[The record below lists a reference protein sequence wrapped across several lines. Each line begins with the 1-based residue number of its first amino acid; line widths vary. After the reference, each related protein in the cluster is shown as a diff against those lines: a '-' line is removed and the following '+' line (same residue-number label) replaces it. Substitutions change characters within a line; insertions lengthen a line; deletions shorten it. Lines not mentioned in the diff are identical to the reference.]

1 MKVAIIGNG
10 YSWEK
15 YDGWG
20 DAVIGCNMGAP
31 IDRAYNFTTAGNF
44 KWLADHVTQDSWS
57 IPSKAPMYMAPHLM
71 YQFKKNLSTE
81 KQQILF
87 DRVNVKLDFSI
98 IKRFPKSFHI
108 DTKRVALYRI
118 HTGKAYLGEKNNGLK
133 SITSGHWA
141 IIYAQAVFSPTHV
154 RCWGFDA
161 HLDYKTKSDTM
172 SLEYGYPE
180 DKLTSKKS
188 EEHLLLAKRWPV
200 TFKFIQS
207 VYPNCKIEIVQ

>member
-10 YSWEK
+10 PSWEK

-20 DAVIGCNMGAP
+20 DAVVGCSMGAP
-31 IDRAYNFTTAGNF
+31 IERAYNFTIAGYFN
-44 KWLADHVTQDSWS
+44 WLADYVTQDSWS
-57 IPSKAPMYMAPHLM
+57 IPSKAPMYLAPHVM
-71 YQFKKNLSTE
+71 YQFKKYLSLE

-87 DRVNVKLDFSI
+87 DRVNIKLDFSI

-108 DTKRVALYRI
+108 DTKRVVRERI
-118 HTGKAYLGEKNNGLK
+118 HNGKAYLGEKNNSLK
-133 SITSGHWA
+133 AITSGHWA
-141 IIYAQAVFSPTHV
+141 IIYAQAFFNPTHI

-180 DKLTSKKS
+180 DKLPHKRS
-188 EEHLLLAKRWPV
+188 EQHLLLAKSWPV
-200 TFKFIQS
+200 TFNFIQS